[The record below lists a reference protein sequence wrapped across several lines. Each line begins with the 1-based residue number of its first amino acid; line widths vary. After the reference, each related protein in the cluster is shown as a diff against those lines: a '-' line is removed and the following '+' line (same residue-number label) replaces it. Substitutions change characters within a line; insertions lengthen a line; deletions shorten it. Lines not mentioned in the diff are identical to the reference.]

1 VHSKRT
7 VPGTIA
13 ATAAATT
20 DGAAVVAKPELLY
33 HYYLNDGVYGS
44 FNCIIFDHYC
54 PTPRV
59 LTRKG
64 SVYTAEH
71 AAAVSS
77 TTASL
82 WGPTCD
88 SMDCVVKEV
97 ALPELSVGD
106 WLCFEGMGAYTSAAA
121 SNFNGLYSTR
131 TVYIDTGRC

>member
-1 VHSKRT
+1 MQ
-7 VPGTIA
+7 
-13 ATAAATT
+13 
-20 DGAAVVAKPELLY
+20 PELLY

-44 FNCIIFDHYC
+44 FNCIIFDHYS
-54 PTPRV
+54 PTPLV

-71 AAAVSS
+71 DAAAVR

-131 TVYIDTGRC
+131 TVYIDTGSSVTSGHSAARC